1 MKFTQVIE
9 TKDLNGLKSITIT
22 LTHKE
27 KSNALLLASKE
38 GFSEGVEMLI
48 ESKADVNTRDEFKRT
63 PLHLSIL
70 GGFSEIALFLIKHGA
85 GLENTDCYGRTSLHY
100 AVKKNDLPVVQEIV
114 KVHYERKSAFSTWLN
129 VFNIFLHIRNIKN
142 ALHPFKAY
150 EGMKNKACHEF
161 INKSDILGVNAFKYS
176 LTLEGADAQNMQVFL
191 LINGAVPEEKLSLL
205 EASALMGLQ
214 MYLGNKITELGIRGA
229 FAGLRIVANNLERML
244 PPVPQQPQIEFTPS
258 EPQIIEPDII
268 QPRITQPNNTPFGQ
282 DLYLASST
290 NLGVRLSRT
299 QLDNTFFN
307 L

>member
-1 MKFTQVIE
+1 MNFMQVIE
-9 TKDLNGLKSITIT
+9 SKDLQGLKGITIT
-22 LTHKE
+22 LNYKE
-27 KSNALLLASKE
+27 KNNALLLASRE
-38 GFSEGVEMLI
+38 GFIEGVEMLI
-48 ESKADVNTRDEFKRT
+48 EAKADVNTKDEFKRT

-70 GGFSEIALFLIKHGA
+70 GGFSAIALFLIKNGA

-100 AVKKNDLPVVQEIV
+100 AVKRNDLEVTKEIV
-114 KVHYERKSAFSTWLN
+114 KVHYERKSAFSSWLN
-129 VFNIFLHIRNIKN
+129 MFNIFLHIRNIKN

-161 INKSDILGVNAFKYS
+161 INKSDVLGVNAFKYS

-229 FAGLRIVANNLERML
+229 FAGLRIVANNIEKML
-244 PPVPQQPQIEFTPS
+244 PPIPQQPQIDFTP
-258 EPQIIEPDII
+258 EIKPEIEIKPSV
-268 QPRITQPNNTPFGQ
+268 PTFGQ
-282 DLYLASST
+282 DLFLASST
-290 NLGVRLSRT
+290 NLGVRLTRN